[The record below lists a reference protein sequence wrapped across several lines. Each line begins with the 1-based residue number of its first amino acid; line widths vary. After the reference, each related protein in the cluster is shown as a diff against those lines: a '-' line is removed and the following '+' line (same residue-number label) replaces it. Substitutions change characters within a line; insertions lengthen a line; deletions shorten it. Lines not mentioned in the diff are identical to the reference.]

1 MSKVYQTQSIFFALG
16 VLCKLTV
23 YSGGSVNTLSRAKA
37 RVHEI
42 EKEYSSDEPV
52 AVGYAAQEIKRIF
65 TQDGVSEATIKLGDT
80 IINIGAKRRIGVR
93 NPFSNDEENFA
104 FLDVNEKSVVTLYRN
119 ELKNTLFSRRSNL
132 ESVTLIGSDAVQL
145 CKMCCTVIGYMLN
158 EALALLKRSGFE
170 AIIVTKDEQVFTTS
184 GLSRERQLA
193 A

>member
-1 MSKVYQTQSIFFALG
+1 M
-16 VLCKLTV
+16 
-23 YSGGSVNTLSRAKA
+23 
-37 RVHEI
+37 
-42 EKEYSSDEPV
+42 
-52 AVGYAAQEIKRIF
+52 
-65 TQDGVSEATIKLGDT
+65 SEATIKLGDT

-93 NPFSNDEENFA
+93 NPFSNYEENFA

-170 AIIVTKDEQVFTTS
+170 AIIVTKDEQVITTS

>member
-1 MSKVYQTQSIFFALG
+1 MSKVYRKQSIFFALG

-42 EKEYSSDEPV
+42 EKEYSSDELV
-52 AVGYAAQEIKRIF
+52 AVGCAAQEVKKIF

-93 NPFSNDEENFA
+93 DPFSTDERNFA
-104 FLDVNEKSVVTLYRN
+104 FLDVGEKSIVTICRN
-119 ELKNTLFSRRSNL
+119 GLKDTVFSRSSNL
-132 ESVTLIGSDAVQL
+132 QCITLIGSDAVQL
-145 CKMCCTVIGYMLN
+145 CKMCCTVIDYVLN
-158 EALALLKRSGFE
+158 EALALLKRSGLE

-184 GLSRERQLA
+184 GLSRERQIA